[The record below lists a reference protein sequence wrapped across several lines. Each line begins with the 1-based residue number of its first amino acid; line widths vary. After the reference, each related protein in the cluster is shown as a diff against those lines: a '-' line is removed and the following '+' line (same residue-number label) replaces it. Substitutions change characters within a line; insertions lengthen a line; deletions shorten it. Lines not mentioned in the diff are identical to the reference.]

1 MSGNDTNAIAAQS
14 IMERVR
20 AQYER
25 FPYPHG
31 EARISED
38 MLAGRKF
45 PRGCPKREFA
55 LYWPTLPERE
65 DLDILVAGCGSSQ
78 AAILGA
84 TLPKA
89 RIVAIDVSEA
99 SLARSEALARAHD
112 VTNVTHL
119 HHSLLAVGDLGRDF
133 DYVVS
138 SGVLHHLPDP
148 DAGFRALHG
157 VLRPMGSMLIMLYGR
172 YGRDGIYLFQD
183 MFRWLGLTSETASA
197 EDIHLIAELVK
208 NAPPTHPIT
217 LRHAYF
223 GDPSEAETVDLF
235 LHPRDVSYTVPEIYD
250 TLERTGL
257 ALQAWY
263 YRAHYSPRCTALA
276 DHPFYERIERLPER
290 ERFAIGELYRAA
302 VHQHF
307 FVACR
312 DDRPR
317 TSYVPDFSGNRLYA
331 LVPQL
336 RRSFQ
341 AEPRGDGQPGV
352 RGRLGGHLFKILQI
366 NFDATQSLVISLI
379 DGRRSVGEIAAELHG
394 LGDAAT
400 VRAYLRGLIEDL
412 WEFDFVFLRFPG

>member
-1 MSGNDTNAIAAQS
+1 MSADEAQAAAIAG
-14 IMERVR
+14 RVR

-25 FPYPHG
+25 FPYPHD
-31 EARISED
+31 EARISD
-38 MLAGRKF
+38 DVLAGREF

-55 LYWPTLPERE
+55 LYWPTLPERD
-65 DLDILVAGCGSSQ
+65 DLDILVAGCGSNQ

-84 TLPKA
+84 TLPNA
-89 RIVAIDVSEA
+89 RIVAIDISAA
-99 SLARSEALARAHD
+99 SIARSEALARAHG
-112 VTNVTHL
+112 VANVTHL
-119 HHSLLAVGDLGRDF
+119 HKSLLEAGDLGRDF
-133 DYVVS
+133 DYIVS

-148 DAGFRALHG
+148 DAGFRALRG

-172 YGRDGIYLFQD
+172 YGRDGVYLFQD
-183 MFRWLGLTSETASA
+183 LFRRLGVTPETATA
-197 EDIHLIAELVK
+197 DDLRHVADLVK
-208 NAPPTHPIT
+208 NAPATHPIT
-217 LRHAYF
+217 LRRAYF

-235 LHPRDVSYTVPEIYD
+235 LHPRDVAYTVPEIHD
-250 TLERTGL
+250 TLARTGL

-263 YRAHYSPRCTALA
+263 YRAHYSPRCTPLV

-312 DDRPR
+312 GDRPR
-317 TSYVPDFSGNRLYA
+317 ATYVPDFADDKLFA

-336 RRSFQ
+336 RPSFV
-341 AEPRGDGQPGV
+341 AEPRPDGQPGL
-352 RGRLGGHLFKILQI
+352 RCRLGGHLFKILQL
-366 NFDATQSLVISLI
+366 NFDPIQSRVISLV
-379 DGRRSVGEIAAELHG
+379 DGRRSVGAIAGELQG